1 LNNFDAKDDDDKY
14 NYQNGSSINNP
25 NIDLSQLMNMFPQL
39 KNMDQDN
46 LLKLL
51 QNNKNNV
58 SMDSESR
65 VIYTQT
71 IQSFYKDSTKDN
83 INKSNTIELD
93 NKNNTQNEFFNNSE

>member
-1 LNNFDAKDDDDKY
+1 MNNFDAKDDDDKY

-39 KNMDQDN
+39 KNMDQDS

-51 QNNKNNV
+51 QTNKNNV

-83 INKSNTIELD
+83 KSNTIELS
-93 NKNNTQNEFFNNSE
+93 KNNTQNEFFNE

>member
-39 KNMDQDN
+39 KNMDQDS

-51 QNNKNNV
+51 QTNKNNV

-83 INKSNTIELD
+83 KSNTIELS
-93 NKNNTQNEFFNNSE
+93 KNNTQN

>member
-1 LNNFDAKDDDDKY
+1 
-14 NYQNGSSINNP
+14 
-25 NIDLSQLMNMFPQL
+25 MNMFPQL

-51 QNNKNNV
+51 QGGKNNV

-83 INKSNTIELD
+83 KSNTINNRSEMFSNELS
-93 NKNNTQNEFFNNSE
+93 KNNTQNEFFNE